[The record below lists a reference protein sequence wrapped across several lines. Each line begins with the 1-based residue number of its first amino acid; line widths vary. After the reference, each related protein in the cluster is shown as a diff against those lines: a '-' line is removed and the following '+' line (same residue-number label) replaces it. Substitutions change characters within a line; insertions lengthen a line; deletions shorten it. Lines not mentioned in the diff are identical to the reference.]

1 MGQQLGALQTTA
13 DTLESKQ
20 ITKDYFYTNDHEL
33 VLAPNANLLLDSFAV
48 PSGEVLD
55 LRVNVTTDAEG
66 RNNGL

>member
-1 MGQQLGALQTTA
+1 MGCQLGALQTTA

-20 ITKDYFYTNDHEL
+20 ITKDYFYKNDHEL

-66 RNNGL
+66 ANNGL

>member
-1 MGQQLGALQTTA
+1 MGQQLGALQTAA
-13 DTLESKQ
+13 DILESKM